1 VLHLVMLMHR
11 APAARRASY
20 SGKGVQ
26 TRHYLPIKAT
36 TCILAHPSKVAVRQS
51 LQGYGR
57 GRRPL
62 WHLILSIQFFYLS
75 IFYLSRLKKT
85 PISWYTSYAVGELA
99 FPSRGGDGLTHDDVN
114 TLLAFL
120 QLLVSIAAL
129 LKD

>member
-1 VLHLVMLMHR
+1 MLMHR

-36 TCILAHPSKVAVRQS
+36 TYILAHPSKVAVRQS

-57 GRRPL
+57 GLRPL
-62 WHLILSIQFFYLS
+62 WHLILSIQF
-75 IFYLSRLKKT
+75 FYLSRLKKT

>member
-1 VLHLVMLMHR
+1 M
-11 APAARRASY
+11 
-20 SGKGVQ
+20 Q
-26 TRHYLPIKAT
+26 TRHYLPIEAT
-36 TCILAHPSKVAVRQS
+36 TYNLAHPSRLAVKQAP
-51 LQGYGR
+51 QGSDG
-57 GRRPL
+57 GLRPL
-62 WHLILSIQFFYLS
+62 RHLILSIHF
-75 IFYLSRLKKT
+75 FYLSRLKKT

>member
-1 VLHLVMLMHR
+1 MQSR
-11 APAARRASY
+11 PFQQA
-20 SGKGVQ
+20 GCQ
-26 TRHYLPIKAT
+26 
-36 TCILAHPSKVAVRQS
+36 AVS
-51 LQGYGR
+51 PR
-57 GRRPL
+57 GNGGLRPL
-62 WHLILSIQFFYLS
+62 WHLILSIQF
-75 IFYLSRLKKT
+75 FYLSRLKKT

>member
-1 VLHLVMLMHR
+1 M
-11 APAARRASY
+11 
-20 SGKGVQ
+20 Q
-26 TRHYLPIKAT
+26 TSHYLPIEAT
-36 TCILAHPSKVAVRQS
+36 AYNRAYSSRGAILQS
-51 LQGYGR
+51 PRGNDGAYGHL
-57 GRRPL
+57 G
-62 WHLILSIQFFYLS
+62 HLILSMKFFYL
-75 IFYLSRLKKT
+75 LRLKKT